1 MADLAALDARP
12 RRVLVV
18 ENEVSYLSLP
28 LPDGEVVVFGSGYTV
43 AALGRIPWLAECPID
58 YWGDLDTHGFA
69 ILDRLRAWHQHVRS
83 VLMDRATLLA
93 HRDRWVTEP
102 SPTRASLPRLTADEN
117 DLYRDLVEDTF
128 GPAVRL
134 RQERIDWAWVISAL
148 TALDQIEASH
158 EATEET

>member
-58 YWGDLDTHGFA
+58 YWGDLDTTA
-69 ILDRLRAWHQHVRS
+69 SRS
-83 VLMDRATLLA
+83 STDCGR
-93 HRDRWVTEP
+93 
-102 SPTRASLPRLTADEN
+102 
-117 DLYRDLVEDTF
+117 
-128 GPAVRL
+128 G
-134 RQERIDWAWVISAL
+134 IS
-148 TALDQIEASH
+148 TCGRC
-158 EATEET
+158 